1 MSNINLYLKI
11 VASADIAIVEVQNAR
26 IFFHKWKSLK
36 LCDQLPNKK
45 RVD

>member
-26 IFFHKWKSLK
+26 IFFHGTRYSFKSIN
-36 LCDQLPNKK
+36 C
-45 RVD
+45 